1 MKKLLAI
8 EWLKIKD
15 YNAFK
20 VIGILFILGVFLANY
35 IVYSVNKNIVGEM
48 GQAGKMISFKPY
60 DFVNTWQTTS
70 YVTGYI
76 LIIPA
81 LLLIILITNEFS
93 FRTSRQNIIDGWSRN
108 QFIHVKLMQA
118 FLIAVASTILVMITG
133 FLFGLFS
140 GTAISFSR
148 FSSIVFFF
156 LKAFTYNTLAVF
168 ISVWVRKTGF
178 AIGLYFIYLGA
189 ENIISQLLD
198 ILSIKLKKDGVGDFG
213 NLGDLLPMNAS
224 DGLLA
229 FPDNP
234 VKSMAKM
241 VLPSENTSLVFVF
254 ALMYLALFIWGSRM
268 LFIKKNL

>member
-8 EWLKIKD
+8 EWLKIKN
-15 YNAFK
+15 YNAFI
-20 VIGILFILGVFLANY
+20 VISLLFILGIFLANY
-35 IVYSVNKNIVGEM
+35 IVYSVNKNIVSDL
-48 GQAGKMISFKPY
+48 GQAGKMIAFKPY

-70 YVTGYI
+70 YVTGNI

-108 QFIHVKLMQA
+108 QFINVKLIQA
-118 FLIAVASTILVMITG
+118 FLVALASTILVIFTA

-140 GTAISFSR
+140 GTETSFNH
-148 FSSIVFFF
+148 FSSVGFFF
-156 LKAFTYNTLAVF
+156 LKAFTYNSLAVF
-168 ISVWVRKTGF
+168 IAVWIRKTGF
-178 AIGLYFIYLGA
+178 SIGLYFIYMGA

-198 ILSIKLKKDGVGDFG
+198 ILSIRLKKDGVGDFG

-234 VKSMAKM
+234 VKSMTKM
-241 VLPSENTSLVFVF
+241 ILPAENTNLVFVV
-254 ALMYLALFIWGSRM
+254 ALVYLALFIWGSRM
-268 LFIKKNL
+268 LFIKRNL